1 MEEDISSQRQKV
13 MEEDIS
19 SQIQK
24 LMEEVISNQRQK
36 SDGGKI
42 KGETESR

>member
-24 LMEEVISNQRQK
+24 FMEEVISNHRQK

>member
-1 MEEDISSQRQKV
+1 

-24 LMEEVISNQRQK
+24 LMEDVISNQRQK
-36 SDGGKI
+36 SHGGKI